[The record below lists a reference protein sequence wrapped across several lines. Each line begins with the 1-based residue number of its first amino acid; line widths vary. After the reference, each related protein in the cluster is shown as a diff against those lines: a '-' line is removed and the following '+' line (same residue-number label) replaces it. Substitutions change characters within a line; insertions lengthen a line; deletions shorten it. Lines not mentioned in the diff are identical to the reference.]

1 MRELL
6 LATRNVLRQQRRSVV
21 ALVAIVAGVT
31 ALLFAGGFIDW
42 ILRELREQTIR
53 SQLGHIQV
61 TRAVRSPADG
71 GTVANLP
78 GSSDARSRIASMAH
92 VKAVAPRL
100 SISGLI
106 SRNDATLAF
115 LGEGIDPAL
124 DITAGADNIVA
135 GKPLDA
141 SKLHQILVGEGLAAS
156 LGIKP
161 GDKAVL
167 LVNLS
172 SGGINASDVV
182 VGGIF
187 KTASKTY
194 DDAAVRV
201 PLALAQELLKTNK
214 TDVWIMTLDR
224 TESTD
229 ETVAALRA
237 DPALAGLE
245 FTPWT
250 LLADFYN
257 KAVVLYAR
265 QFAVMKV
272 LIAIIIVLSIM
283 NTMMMNVTER
293 TSEIGTMMAIGTPR
307 MAILRMFV
315 SEGLVLG
322 VIGGLAGVALG
333 FVVNAAV
340 SAVGIPMPPA
350 PGMRHGF
357 VAQAS
362 FGFDIALPAFALAV
376 ATTTAASIVPAFA
389 ASRLVIVDALRAS
402 R

>member
-6 LATRNVLRQQRRSVV
+6 LATRNVLRQQRRSMV
-21 ALVAIVAGVT
+21 ALVAIAAGVG

-42 ILRELREQTIR
+42 ILHELREQTIR

-61 TRAVRSPADG
+61 TRAARESG
-71 GTVANLP
+71 GREAVANLP
-78 GSSDARSRIASMAH
+78 GASEARSHIASTAH

-115 LGEGIDPAL
+115 LGEGIDPTL
-124 DITAGADNIVA
+124 DITAGADNVVA
-135 GKPLDA
+135 GRPLDA
-141 SKLHQILVGEGLAAS
+141 GKRHEILVGEGLAAS

-161 GDKAVL
+161 GDNAVL

-172 SGGINASDVV
+172 SGGINASDVTV
-182 VGGIF
+182 RGIF

-194 DDAAVRV
+194 DDAAVRI
-201 PLALAQELLKTNK
+201 PLALAQELLKTSGA
-214 TDVWIMTLDR
+214 DVWVVTLDK

-237 DPALAGLE
+237 DPALTGFH

-250 LLADFYN
+250 SLADFYN

-272 LIAIIIVLSIM
+272 LIAIIIILSIT

-307 MAILRMFV
+307 SAILRMFV

-322 VIGGLAGVALG
+322 AIGGLVGVAVG
-333 FVVNAAV
+333 FIVNAAV
-340 SAVGIPMPPA
+340 SAIGIPMPPA

-362 FGFDIALPAFALAV
+362 FGLDIALPAFGLAV
-376 ATTTAASIVPAFA
+376 ATTMAASILPAFA
-389 ASRLVIVDALRAS
+389 ASRLVIVDALRAA